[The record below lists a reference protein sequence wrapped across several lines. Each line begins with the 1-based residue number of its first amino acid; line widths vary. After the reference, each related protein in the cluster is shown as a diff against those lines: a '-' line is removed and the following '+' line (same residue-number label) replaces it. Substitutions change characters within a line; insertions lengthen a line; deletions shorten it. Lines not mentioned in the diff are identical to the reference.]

1 MKKIYLILIAIIF
14 ISKSVVTAQND
25 NFSAN
30 IDMKATNTF
39 STFFI
44 APNPGCA
51 SWSSTLVTVNVN
63 DVVTFGAGG
72 TCPLVEVSQATWM
85 ANGTASL
92 VGGFGIKNTSYS
104 FTITALTSNTIYFAS
119 TANGNAKGRIVKA
132 GSTGIS
138 SISNLLTQVSLFPNP
153 VSDDEIKIIT
163 PSNLNDVTLKL
174 INVNGQEIELSSSS
188 VQASQSSVITAVLPI
203 SIDNGVYFIEVSTAN
218 ERVYKKVVITK

>member
-1 MKKIYLILIAIIF
+1 MKKIYLILVAIIF
-14 ISKSVVTAQND
+14 ISKSVVVAQND

-85 ANGTASL
+85 ANGTTSL
-92 VGGFGIKNTSYS
+92 ATGFGIKNTSYT

-132 GSTGIS
+132 GSTGLS
-138 SISNLLTQVSLFPNP
+138 SINNQLTQVSLFPNP
-153 VSDDEIKIIT
+153 VASEVNIIV
-163 PSNLNDVTLKL
+163 PSSVKDVTLKL
-174 INVNGQEIELSSSS
+174 IGINGKEIELPSSS
-188 VQASQSSVITAVLPI
+188 VQGSVITAILPS
-203 SIDNGVYFIEVSTAN
+203 SIGNGVYFIEVSTAN